1 MITYLLKGFIVSIP
15 LQPEEF
21 KAIIYDI
28 AYKYHNNCAQY
39 DLDDLAQEGWLALV
53 LAQNKAKEQ
62 EIKYFKTY
70 VYTSAKGAVLQY
82 LRHNK
87 ANNAKDWSFNKM
99 RREAINHLQSRLFR
113 EPTNT
118 EIANYLDMD
127 LNRYHAFF
135 TRATSR
141 NQHADSDDEAIIA
154 ETKSGGGVFEEVY
167 LQRFLDEFIKKFGK
181 SSEAQQIEFELWLNG
196 EGSAVNSRYS
206 AGRGRRYFE
215 REMFEYNPN
224 KDMLAKLLMR
234 NVTEHQALIIK
245 RCKNIDF
252 EELLMYLKPLVY
264 AVLPKHERVAFD
276 ETWSDVTRETLTPY
290 LKNVVHP
297 HSENNRL
304 EREIKAAL
312 EKGHG
317 NEKIKCN
324 VFQATPKEINRVR
337 KKYGFPDAPKGSVSK
352 LNYTYQDIHKYIKR
366 GFTHNEIQIA
376 IGARTHEISQCFK
389 DFNA

>member
-1 MITYLLKGFIVSIP
+1 MSIP

-28 AYKYHNNCAQY
+28 AFKYHNNCAQY

-82 LRHNK
+82 IRHNK

-127 LNRYHAFF
+127 LNRYHEFF
-135 TRATSR
+135 TRASSR
-141 NQHADSDDEAIIA
+141 EQYDDDQEQIA
-154 ETKSGGGVFEEVY
+154 EKKGSHCVFEEAY
-167 LQRFLDEFIKKFGK
+167 MQKFFDSFIKTYSKTPHTH
-181 SSEAQQIEFELWLNG
+181 QVEFEMWLNG
-196 EGSAVNSRYS
+196 EGKGGKYS
-206 AGRGRRYFE
+206 AGRGRKYFE

-224 KDMLAKLLMR
+224 KDMFAKLLMR

-264 AVLPKHERVAFD
+264 AALPKHERVAFD
-276 ETWSDVTRETLTPY
+276 ETWSDVTRETLIPY